1 MNDGYCNFYKFCYS
15 FKKVPIPNGRP
26 QTYAEELKRVVAMDP
41 FFVIVIVPSVN
52 ADVYKV
58 IKKNLVVENAI
69 PNQVITGQKCL
80 KKDPKTGSLKMA
92 VVTKVAVQIACKLG
106 ATPWSVKIPI
116 PNTMM
121 VGFDTYHKK
130 MGDRNS
136 PSIGALT
143 CSFDANCA
151 RYWSDVS
158 VHRDGTEMTDGIYRM
173 FVAGLRQYIQINNQA
188 PTRIFF
194 YRDGVGEGQIVQVII
209 LLFAHVVAIYIT
221 NISCIRID

>member
-1 MNDGYCNFYKFCYS
+1 M
-15 FKKVPIPNGRP
+15 PIANGRP
-26 QTYAEELKRVVAMDP
+26 QTYAEELKKVAQMDP
-41 FFVIVIVPSVN
+41 FFVIVVVPSVN

-106 ATPWSVKIPI
+106 AVPWAVKIPI
-116 PNTMM
+116 KNTMM

-143 CSFDANCA
+143 CSLDDRCA
-151 RYWSDVS
+151 KYWSDVS

-173 FVAGLRQYIQINNQA
+173 FVAGLRQYIQRNNDA

-194 YRDGVGEGQIVQVII
+194 YRDGVGEGQIVQVNIAP
-209 LLFAHVVAIYIT
+209 LLQQK
-221 NISCIRID
+221 ISFNLL

>member
-1 MNDGYCNFYKFCYS
+1 M
-15 FKKVPIPNGRP
+15 PIANGRP
-26 QTYAEELKRVVAMDP
+26 QTYAEELKKVAQMDP
-41 FFVIVIVPSVN
+41 FFVIVVVPSVN

-106 ATPWSVKIPI
+106 AVPWAVKIPI
-116 PNTMM
+116 KNTMM

-143 CSFDANCA
+143 CSLDDRCA
-151 RYWSDVS
+151 KYWSDVS

-173 FVAGLRQYIQINNQA
+173 FVAGLRQYIQRNNDA

-194 YRDGVGEGQIVQVII
+194 YRDGVGEGQIVQVNFVS
-209 LLFAHVVAIYIT
+209 LLQQK
-221 NISCIRID
+221 NIMMGLKFLFSL